1 MPRHNGK
8 WDDLGHKISAEK
20 KVLSGHTLINTTVN
34 YFLNGETFNHVNYQ
48 KKLPVVASR
57 WL

>member
-8 WDDLGHKISAEK
+8 WDDLDHKISAEK

-34 YFLNGETFNHVNYQ
+34 YFLNRETFNHVNYQ
-48 KKLPVVASR
+48 KK
-57 WL
+57 